1 VRELGDPA
9 GADRA
14 DIGGLVAHRV
24 EHGLVAVKD
33 LLVAADPDRILP
45 LAAPEGPPL
54 TGESS
59 M

>member
-1 VRELGDPA
+1 
-9 GADRA
+9 
-14 DIGGLVAHRV
+14 
-24 EHGLVAVKD
+24 VAVED
-33 LLVAADPDRILP
+33 LLALPTQIAILP